1 MSNQKRTIILGT
13 AGHIDHGK
21 TSLVKAITGI
31 DTDTLPEEQERG
43 ITIDIGFAHWAG
55 GITFIDVPGH
65 ERFIRNMIAGVNAV
79 DFALVVVAADDGIMP
94 QTREHVEILQAL
106 GIRNGA
112 AVVTKT
118 DLTTEERTESVK
130 QDISALMNQ
139 AQFAHLQV
147 FTVSVKTGHG
157 VEQLQSFLQQ
167 LPDQLNE
174 KRNTRCFRMYVD
186 RVFSKSGF
194 GTVVTGTV
202 LSGEVAQGNQLEM
215 FPEKLPCRVRGIHKR
230 QSSSESA
237 RTGDRAALNIA
248 GIDQSDIRRGSVL
261 AAAGRYDCRSA
272 FYAHVSFGRSIKP
285 YTALRFLTGTAEL
298 FARLSPLYRHPWPD
312 KEGFV
317 IIHTSEP
324 LPVVPGDRF
333 ILREKNAS
341 GTVGGGTI
349 AWPLQTTADN
359 FPAADRIALLQAACE
374 GHDQRLFQWFFEK
387 QGYLDIYHVSRIIG
401 IDTRLAETM
410 IRAMLPEKTLKSSG
424 HLIILRTE
432 SERIK
437 NRIIEQLKYAH
448 GAQPSLASIRI
459 KEFEVKHFH
468 QTDPGLFNLCI
479 VELAGDGLIIKS
491 SLDIRLA
498 DHHIQAD
505 DSETEELQSV
515 ENYLLNNTLQPPSPA
530 EIAASLNISE
540 KECLRRLHRLIAL
553 KKAVKTDANIYFS
566 EAGINRAIQ
575 LTVDFIQKNK
585 HISFQDFK
593 RITGVSRKFAL
604 ALLEYFDQ
612 KGLTEREGD
621 IRVLTGTDK

>member
-1 MSNQKRTIILGT
+1 MGNQRRTIILGT

-94 QTREHVEILQAL
+94 QTREHIEILQAL

-118 DLTTEERTESVK
+118 DLATEERTESVK
-130 QDISALMNQ
+130 QDISALMHQ
-139 AQFAHLQV
+139 AQFGHVQV

-157 VEQLQSFLQQ
+157 IEQLKSFLQQ
-167 LPDQLNE
+167 LPDQLYE
-174 KRNTRCFRMYVD
+174 KLNTRCFRMYVD

-202 LSGEVAQGNQLEM
+202 LSGEVAQGDQLEM
-215 FPEKLPCRVRGIHKR
+215 FPEKFPCRVRGIHKR

-248 GIDQSDIRRGSVL
+248 GIDQTAIRRGSVL

-272 FYAHVSFGRSIKP
+272 FYTHVSFGRTIKP
-285 YTALRFLTGTAEL
+285 YSALRFLTGTAEL
-298 FARLSPLYRHPWPD
+298 FVRLSPVYRSPWPD

-333 ILREKNAS
+333 ILREKNAA
-341 GTVGGGTI
+341 GTVGGGII
-349 AWPLQTTADN
+349 AWPLQTSADN
-359 FPAADRIALLQAACE
+359 VPAPDRIGLLRAAC
-374 GHDQRLFQWFFEK
+374 GGNDQELFQWFFEK
-387 QGYLDIYHVSRIIG
+387 HGYIDLNMISRIMG
-401 IDTRLAETM
+401 IDARMAENM
-410 IRAMLPEKTLKSSG
+410 IRVMHPEKILKSSG
-424 HLIILRTE
+424 HLIILHTE
-432 SERIK
+432 SDRLK

-448 GAQPSLASIRI
+448 SEQPSLASFRI
-459 KEFEVKHFH
+459 KNFEVKYFH
-468 QTDPGLFNLCI
+468 RTDPGLFNLCI
-479 VELAGDGLIIKS
+479 EELASDGLIVKS
-491 SLDIRLA
+491 ALDMRLA
-498 DHHIQAD
+498 DHQIQAD
-505 DSETEELQSV
+505 ESETKELQRV
-515 ENYLLNNTLQPPSPA
+515 ENYLLKNTLQPPSPF

-553 KKAVKTDANIYFS
+553 NKVIKTDAGIYFS
-566 EAGINRAIQ
+566 ATGINRAIQ

-621 IRVLTGTDK
+621 FRVLTGSDK